1 MKFTLSDEQRQ
12 FAQALRD
19 ALKQSTE
26 WDTLLALGVHEV
38 ESGPDLVV
46 AFLELGRAAVPG
58 PVVESFAVLREP
70 SSTLAWEPHV
80 PYVVDNAENTYAI
93 VDDVRHRVTLGDP
106 QKSVDPTR
114 RLHGFRLGEA
124 VGPVDPEAFDRGV
137 LACSAQLVGLGRTL
151 LERTRD
157 YALQRKQFGKAIGSF
172 QAVKHQLADVH
183 VGLEL
188 AEPLVFGAAVTMS
201 PRDVSAAKIAAG
213 QAAYRAMRTA
223 LQIHGAIG
231 YTAEFDL
238 SRWLLKV
245 RALVTA
251 WGTEAYHRERLM
263 AALCG

>member
-19 ALKQSTE
+19 ALRQSTS

-38 ESGPDLVV
+38 ESVPDLVV

-70 SSTLAWEPHV
+70 SSTLAWPPHV
-80 PYVVDNAENTYAI
+80 PYIVDDADHVYAI
-93 VDDVRHRVTLGDP
+93 VHDTRYRAILEDARS
-106 QKSVDPTR
+106 SVDPAR
-114 RLHGFRLGEA
+114 QLHEYRLGEA
-124 VGPVDPEAFDRGV
+124 VGPIDGQAFDRGV
-137 LACSAQLVGLGRTL
+137 LACSAQLVGLGRAL
-151 LERTRD
+151 LARTRD

-172 QAVKHQLADVH
+172 QAVKHHLADVH
-183 VGLEL
+183 VALEL
-188 AEPLVFGAAVTMS
+188 AEPLVFGAAVTMTAS
-201 PRDVSAAKIAAG
+201 DVSAAKIAAG
-213 QAAYRAMRTA
+213 TAAYQAMRTA
-223 LQIHGAIG
+223 LQVHGAIG
-231 YTAEFDL
+231 YTAEFEL

-251 WGTEAYHRERLM
+251 WGTESFHRERLM

>member
-1 MKFTLSDEQRQ
+1 
-12 FAQALRD
+12 
-19 ALKQSTE
+19 
-26 WDTLLALGVHEV
+26 
-38 ESGPDLVV
+38 
-46 AFLELGRAAVPG
+46 
-58 PVVESFAVLREP
+58 VVESFAVLP
-70 SSTLAWEPHV
+70 APTATLAWPPHV
-80 PYVVDNAENTYAI
+80 PYIVDEADNAYAI
-93 VDDVRHRVTLGDP
+93 VDNVRYQAVPEQP

-114 RLHGFRLGEA
+114 RLRGYRLGEA
-124 VGPVDPEAFDRGV
+124 IGPIDEEAFDRGV
-137 LACSAQLVGLGRTL
+137 LACSAQLVGLGRAL
-151 LERTRD
+151 LTRTRD
-157 YALQRKQFGKAIGSF
+157 YALQRKQFGKPIGSF

-213 QAAYRAMRTA
+213 QAAYQAMRTA
-223 LQIHGAIG
+223 LQVHGAIG

-238 SRWLLKV
+238 SRWMLKV

>member
-19 ALKQSTE
+19 ALKRSTS

-38 ESGPDLVV
+38 DFPTDLVV

-70 SSTLAWEPHV
+70 CSTLAWPPHV
-80 PYVVDNAENTYAI
+80 PHVVDTADQAYAI
-93 VDDVRHRVTLGDP
+93 VDDIRYRAILEDP
-106 QKSVDPTR
+106 RSSVDPSR
-114 RLHGFRLGEA
+114 RLSTYRLGEA
-124 VGPVDPEAFDRGV
+124 VGPIDGEAFDRGV
-137 LACSAQLVGLGRTL
+137 LACSAQLVGLGRAML
-151 LERTRD
+151 DRTRD
-157 YALQRKQFGKAIGSF
+157 YALQRRQFGQAIGSF

-183 VGLEL
+183 VALEL

-213 QAAYRAMRTA
+213 TAAYQAMRTA
-223 LQIHGAIG
+223 LQVHGAIG
-231 YTAEFDL
+231 YTAEFEL

-251 WGTEAYHRERLM
+251 WGTEAFHRERLM

>member
-1 MKFTLSDEQRQ
+1 MRFTLSDEQRQ

-19 ALKQSTE
+19 ALRHSTS

-38 ESGPDLVV
+38 EAAPDLVV

-70 SSTLAWEPHV
+70 CSTLAWPPHV
-80 PYVVDNAENTYAI
+80 PHVVGEADHTYAI
-93 VDDVRHRVTLGDP
+93 VADIRYQAILGDELS
-106 QKSVDPTR
+106 SVDPSR
-114 RLHGFRLGEA
+114 RLHGYQLGAA
-124 VGPVDPEAFDRGV
+124 VGPIDEQAFDRGV
-137 LACSAQLVGLGRTL
+137 LACSAQLVGLGRAL
-151 LERTRD
+151 VDKTRD
-157 YALQRKQFGKAIGSF
+157 YSLQRKQFGRAIGSF
-172 QAVKHQLADVH
+172 QAVKHHLADAH
-183 VGLEL
+183 VALEL

-213 QAAYRAMRTA
+213 AAAYRAMRTA
-223 LQIHGAIG
+223 LQVHGAIG
-231 YTAEFDL
+231 YTAEFEL

-251 WGTEAYHRERLM
+251 WGTESYHRQRLM

>member
-12 FAQALRD
+12 FAHTLRET
-19 ALKQSTE
+19 LRRSTD
-26 WDTLLALGVHEV
+26 WDTLLALGVPEV
-38 ESGPDLVV
+38 EAAPDLVV

-70 SSTLAWEPHV
+70 SATLAWAPHV
-80 PYVVDNAENTYAI
+80 PYLVDEAERAYAVVDG
-93 VDDVRHRVTLGDP
+93 VQHRATPTTALT
-106 QKSVDPTR
+106 SVDPSR
-114 RLHGFRLGEA
+114 RLFEYELGEA
-124 VGPVDPEAFDRGV
+124 VGPVDEQAFDRGV
-137 LACSAQLVGLGRTL
+137 LACSAQLVGLGRAL
-151 LERTRD
+151 LAKTRD
-157 YALQRKQFGKAIGSF
+157 YALQRKQFGQAIGSF

-183 VGLEL
+183 VALEL

-213 QAAYRAMRTA
+213 SAAYQAMRTA
-223 LQIHGAIG
+223 LQLHGAIG
-231 YTAEFDL
+231 YTAEFEL

-251 WGTEAYHRERLM
+251 WGAEAFHRERLM

>member
-19 ALKQSTE
+19 ALKQSTAWE
-26 WDTLLALGVHEV
+26 TLLALGVHEV

-58 PVVESFAVLREP
+58 PVVESFAVLRDA
-70 SSTLAWEPHV
+70 SATLAWPPHV
-80 PYVVDNAENTYAI
+80 PYVVDNADHVVAI
-93 VDDVRHRVTLGDP
+93 VDDVRHRATP
-106 QKSVDPTR
+106 EEPRKSVDPTR
-114 RLHGFRLGEA
+114 RLHTFRLGEA
-124 VGPVDPEAFDRGV
+124 LGPIDEEAFDRGV
-137 LACSAQLVGLGRTL
+137 LACSAQLIGLGRTL

-157 YALQRKQFGKAIGSF
+157 YALQRKQFGRAIGSF

-183 VGLEL
+183 VALEL

-213 QAAYRAMRTA
+213 QAAYQAMRTA
-223 LQIHGAIG
+223 LQLHGAIG
-231 YTAEFDL
+231 YTAELDL
-238 SRWLLKV
+238 SRWMLKV
-245 RALVTA
+245 RALVSA

-263 AALCG
+263 AALCP

>member
-19 ALKQSTE
+19 ALKHSTS

-38 ESGPDLVV
+38 ESAPDLVV

-58 PVVESFAVLREP
+58 PTVESFAVLREP
-70 SSTLAWEPHV
+70 CSTLAWPPHV
-80 PYVVDNAENTYAI
+80 PHVVDDADQAYAI
-93 VDDVRHRVTLGDP
+93 VDGVRHRAQVAEKLS
-106 QKSVDPTR
+106 SVDPSR
-114 RLHGFRLGEA
+114 RLVRDTLGGA
-124 VGPVDPEAFDRGV
+124 VGPLDAEAFDRGV
-137 LACSAQLVGLGRTL
+137 LACSAQLVGLGRAL
-151 LERTRD
+151 LDKTRD
-157 YALQRKQFGKAIGSF
+157 YAVQRQQFGKAIGSF

-183 VGLEL
+183 VALEL

-213 QAAYRAMRTA
+213 TAAYRAMRTA
-223 LQIHGAIG
+223 LQVHGAIG

-245 RALVTA
+245 RALLTA
-251 WGTEAYHRERLM
+251 WGTESYHRGRLM

>member
-19 ALKQSTE
+19 ALGHSTS

-38 ESGPDLVV
+38 ESAPDLVV

-70 SSTLAWEPHV
+70 CSTLAWPPHV
-80 PYVVDNAENTYAI
+80 PYIVDDADQAYAI
-93 VDDVRHRVTLGDP
+93 VHDIRYRATILEDMS
-106 QKSVDPTR
+106 SVDPSR
-114 RLHGFRLGEA
+114 RLSRYELGEP
-124 VGPVDPEAFDRGV
+124 VGPIDAEAFDRGV
-137 LACSAQLVGLGRTL
+137 LACSAQLVGLGRAL
-151 LERTRD
+151 LDRTRD
-157 YALQRKQFGKAIGSF
+157 YARQRQQFGKVIGSF

-183 VGLEL
+183 VALEL

-213 QAAYRAMRTA
+213 TAAYRAMRTA
-223 LQIHGAIG
+223 LQVHGAIG

-251 WGTEAYHRERLM
+251 WGTESYHRERLM